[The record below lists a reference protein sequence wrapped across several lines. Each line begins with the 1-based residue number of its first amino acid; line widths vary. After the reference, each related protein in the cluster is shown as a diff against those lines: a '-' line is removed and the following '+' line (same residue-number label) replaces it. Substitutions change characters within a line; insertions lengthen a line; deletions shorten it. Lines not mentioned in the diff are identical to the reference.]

1 MTVRRSLAT
10 NMLRSL
16 LEAVRRFRSR
26 RTPPVQATEVRGAFQ
41 ARYHQ
46 FKLLLNANNKALEAM
61 ARLEQ
66 ARHATE
72 PFGMPFIRGNATE
85 VSVSVA
91 QIIRAIEALA
101 PGKYGELWKRFREIE
116 AALQAAIAAP
126 SLPEAHAL
134 VLPLAAVHRGLAG
147 QVGGKMA
154 NLGEVANRLGLAVP
168 AGFVGAAQGH
178 ARVLAPDD
186 PQAPVDR

>member
-16 LEAVRRFRSR
+16 LEAVRRLRSR

-72 PFGMPFIRGNATE
+72 PFGMPFLRANATA
-85 VSVSVA
+85 VSVNVA
-91 QIIRAIEALA
+91 QIIRAMDALA
-101 PGKYGELWKRFREIE
+101 PGKYAGLWDRFHEIQRHLE
-116 AALQAAIAAP
+116 AALAAP
-126 SLPEAHAL
+126 SLPETHAL
-134 VLPLAAVHRGLAG
+134 VLPLASG
-147 QVGGKMA
+147 
-154 NLGEVANRLGLAVP
+154 
-168 AGFVGAAQGH
+168 
-178 ARVLAPDD
+178 
-186 PQAPVDR
+186 

>member
-16 LEAVRRFRSR
+16 LEAVRRLRAR

-46 FKLLLNANNKALEAM
+46 FKLLLNANNKALEAL

-66 ARHATE
+66 AHRATE
-72 PFGMPFIRGNATE
+72 PFGMPFIRANATE

-91 QIIRAIEALA
+91 QIIRALDALA
-101 PGKYGELWKRFREIE
+101 PGKYTGLWKRFREIQRQLE
-116 AALQAAIAAP
+116 GAFAAP
-126 SLPEAHAL
+126 SLPETYAL
-134 VLPLAAVHRGLAG
+134 VLPL
-147 QVGGKMA
+147 
-154 NLGEVANRLGLAVP
+154 
-168 AGFVGAAQGH
+168 
-178 ARVLAPDD
+178 
-186 PQAPVDR
+186 